1 MAQYEEIT
9 IDQGSD
15 VALEIH
21 LVNKDGSKKDLTNH
35 SVTAKAKKTYNSTD
49 SADVFSFTTVVADPA
64 TDGVTTISLTN
75 TQTDAM
81 KAPSRYVYDVELSYS
96 DSSNNDIIERVL
108 EGVLHVTPS
117 VTK

>member
-21 LVNKDGSKKDLTNH
+21 LVDKDGSKKDLTNH
-35 SVTAKAKKTYNSTD
+35 SVAAKAKKTYNSTD
-49 SADVFSFTTVVADPA
+49 SADVFNFAAVIATPA
-64 TDGVTTISLTN
+64 TDGVATISLTN

-81 KAPSRYVYDVELSYS
+81 KAPGRYVYDVELSYN
-96 DSSNNDIIERVL
+96 DSNNNDVIERVL

>member
-35 SVTAKAKKTYNSTD
+35 NVTAKAKKTYNSTD
-49 SADVFSFTTVVADPA
+49 SADVFSFNAVVADPA

-81 KAPSRYVYDVELSYS
+81 KAASRYVYDVELSYS